1 MSWYCDLA
9 PGHPHHGPYHDSE
22 YGFPVADDRV
32 LFERLTLE
40 VMQAGLS
47 WLTVLKKREAFS
59 RAFANFEIAAVAAF
73 DEADRVRLLADPG
86 IIRNRLKIDATIHNA
101 RAILAVQDEFGSFAA
116 WIASHHPRDLKAW
129 IKLFRTRFRFVGGE
143 IMNEFLMSI
152 GYLEGAHRP
161 DCPVF
166 ARIAAQDPAWM
177 QKKRQGT

>member
-9 PGHPHHGPYHDSE
+9 PGHPHHGPYHDNE

-59 RAFANFEIAAVAAF
+59 RAFAQFEIDAVAAF
-73 DEADRVRLLADPG
+73 GEADRARLLADPG

-101 RAILAVQDEFGSFAA
+101 RAILDIQDEFGSFAA
-116 WIASHHPRDLKAW
+116 WIARNHPRDLKAW

-177 QKKRQGT
+177 QKKRQGA